1 MPARADTIRS
11 ETPQSAGDAAELL
24 HACAREGTG
33 VRIEG
38 AGTKAWGHPGA
49 SCGLRLRTAALDAIV
64 EHNAGDFTA
73 VLQPGVTLRELDE
86 HLAGAGQMLALDPP
100 LGAGAADGATVGG
113 AIAAADTGPLRHRYG
128 APRDLVLGVTVA
140 LSDGTVA
147 KAGGKVIK
155 NVAGYDLAKLFSG
168 SFGTLGLICE
178 VAVRL
183 HPRPRA
189 QATAIGLSD
198 DPAQLAAAASLLAH
212 STLELQSLDVSW
224 NAAAGPGAVYAR
236 FGGIAAAQQ
245 AETARALLAE
255 AAGVEASATDDDDAI
270 WAAQRAAQRSA
281 DGGAVVRVSGR
292 PTQLA
297 DACIAAQVAGGTLVG
312 RAGLGVSWIAL
323 PAAVPGDLVTA
334 IARVRKVLAP
344 SPCVVLDA
352 PAYVRT
358 HLDPWDQPED
368 AALGLMRRV
377 KQRFDPTAT
386 CNPAIYAGGI

>member
-1 MPARADTIRS
+1 MRAGTIRS
-11 ETPQSAGDAAELL
+11 ETPQSAADAAELL
-24 HACAREGTG
+24 HACAKDATG

-38 AGTKAWGHPGA
+38 AGTKPWGYPGA
-49 SCGLRLRTAALDAIV
+49 DCGLRLRTAGLDAIV

-86 HLAGAGQMLALDPP
+86 ELAAAGQMLALDPP
-100 LGAGAADGATVGG
+100 LGAGDGATVGG
-113 AIAAADTGPLRHRYG
+113 TIAAADTGPLRHRYG

-147 KAGGKVIK
+147 RAGGKVIK

-183 HPRPRA
+183 HPRPRR
-189 QATAIGLSD
+189 QATATAATD
-198 DPAQLAAAASLLAH
+198 DPEQLAAAASALAH
-212 STLELQSLDVSW
+212 STLELQSLDVCWEASS
-224 NAAAGPGAVYAR
+224 GTVLAR
-236 FGGIAAAQQ
+236 FGGVAAAQQ
-245 AETARALLAE
+245 AETARGLLESAGID
-255 AAGVEASATDDDDAI
+255 AAVADDDEPL

-281 DGGAVVRVSGR
+281 DGGAIVRVSGR
-292 PTQLA
+292 ASQLA
-297 DACIAAQVAGGTLVG
+297 DACVAAQVAGGTLVG
-312 RAGLGVSWIAL
+312 RAALGSSWIAL
-323 PAAVPGDLVTA
+323 PAAAPGELVDA

-352 PAYVRT
+352 PAHVRT

-386 CNPAIYAGGI
+386 CNPAIYVGGI